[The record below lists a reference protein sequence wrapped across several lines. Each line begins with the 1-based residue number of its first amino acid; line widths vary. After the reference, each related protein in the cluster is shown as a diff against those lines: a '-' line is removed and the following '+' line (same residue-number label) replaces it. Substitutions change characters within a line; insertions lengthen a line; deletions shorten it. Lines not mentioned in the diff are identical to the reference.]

1 MGISSHLGIVLLVI
15 VGLAAIIGVIIIAMI
30 ETKRT
35 DNEKPSASPIAPQ
48 TPADK
53 KKR

>member
-1 MGISSHLGIVLLVI
+1 MTTV
-15 VGLAAIIGVIIIAMI
+15 IGVIIMAMI

-35 DNEKPSASPIAPQ
+35 DSEKPSVSPVTPQ